1 MQVERAHAT
10 RDSLCAALLSTGRV
24 RLTPPQGAFYLFFGV
39 DGVEDSVK
47 AAIDMVDNANVGLAP
62 AALLASAAKASS
74 VSVSAVIRNKWKML
88 QDGSCAGSKSSNKK
102 AGLTGLIREPQI
114 VSRQPWRPSAERSA
128 RN

>member
-62 AALLASAAKASS
+62 QRFWRRRRRLL
-74 VSVSAVIRNKWKML
+74 
-88 QDGSCAGSKSSNKK
+88 
-102 AGLTGLIREPQI
+102 
-114 VSRQPWRPSAERSA
+114 PSLFLP
-128 RN
+128 